1 MRKIK
6 LITIII
12 FLAFNNQVMADT
24 LFKDGFNETGNWEYI
39 ADDVMGGVSKGKV
52 QFKKVNGDN
61 HAILSGEVNT
71 KNNGGFIQIRR
82 DLNGINL
89 ETAKAIKIIAKGNNQ
104 KYFLHIRTNR
114 MFLPWQYYH
123 AEFTVNESFNEYVIP
138 ISSFNK
144 SGYFIPGKIN
154 SKNITSIG
162 LVAYG
167 RDHSAELHVKEI
179 EFVK

>member
-1 MRKIK
+1 
-6 LITIII
+6 
-12 FLAFNNQVMADT
+12 MADT

-52 QFKKVNGDN
+52 QFRKVDGEN
-61 HAILSGEVNT
+61 HAILSGEVST

-154 SKNITSIG
+154 SKNIRILPSMRFEYYLTLLENCKFIIG
-162 LVAYG
+162 ALSLA
-167 RDHSAELHVKEI
+167 SLTENLP
-179 EFVK
+179 

>member
-1 MRKIK
+1 
-6 LITIII
+6 
-12 FLAFNNQVMADT
+12 
-24 LFKDGFNETGNWEYI
+24 
-39 ADDVMGGVSKGKV
+39 
-52 QFKKVNGDN
+52 
-61 HAILSGEVNT
+61 
-71 KNNGGFIQIRR
+71 
-82 DLNGINL
+82 
-89 ETAKAIKIIAKGNNQ
+89 
-104 KYFLHIRTNR
+104 

-123 AEFTVNESFNEYVIP
+123 AEFTVNKSFNEYVIP

-162 LVAYG
+162 LVVYG

>member
-61 HAILSGEVNT
+61 HAILSGEVST

-114 MFLPWQYYH
+114 MFLPWQYYESKFM
-123 AEFTVNESFNEYVIP
+123 ANNEWKIIELPF
-138 ISSFNK
+138 SSFNK
-144 SGYFIPGKIN
+144 SNFYQPSTVSSIDVQ
-154 SKNITSIG
+154 SIG
-162 LVAYG
+162 IVAIG
-167 RDHSAELHVKEI
+167 RNFKANIDLASIELY
-179 EFVK
+179 